1 MERESVHRSAG
12 VRLTHP
18 NNGVMDPGW
27 RYLGV
32 ISKRLRW
39 ASWQAGL
46 VA

>member
-1 MERESVHRSAG
+1 MIGGAG
-12 VRLTHP
+12 RTHG